1 MQPVQLSLLPEQVPP
16 PPNQLIGQLPQP
28 ELAEA
33 VAQLAHLIAKMTAA
47 SWTETDDE

>member
-16 PPNQLIGQLPQP
+16 PQNQLIGQLPQP

-33 VAQLAHLIAKMTAA
+33 VAQLARLIAKMTAA
-47 SWTETDDE
+47 RRTEADGE